1 MAISP
6 FRRGGGGFWDPL
18 SEVNRM
24 FDDVFGGLMRRPGG
38 QQRAQQLTEW
48 APAVDVLQRDG
59 DLVVRAELPGVR
71 PEDVDIT
78 LQNRVLT
85 ISGERREEQEEERG
99 GYYVRER
106 RRGSFSRSMTLPEGV
121 DEDRI
126 RARYENGVLEVTI
139 EGAAAVREPRR
150 IQIEGG
156 AGESPG
162 APSID
167 AEGPGGAEGA
177 RPESPGGVTGP
188 GAEGTRREAPGA
200 EGTRPPEGP
209 GGTTR

>member
-1 MAISP
+1 MSP
-6 FRRGGGGFWDPL
+6 FRRGRGGGGFWDPL
-18 SEVNRM
+18 SEMNRM
-24 FDDVFGGLMRRPGG
+24 FDDVFSGLMRRPGG

-121 DEDRI
+121 DEDSI
-126 RARYENGVLEVTI
+126 RARYENGVLEVPI

-150 IQIEGG
+150 IQVEGA

-162 APSID
+162 APRIGT
-167 AEGPGGAEGA
+167 EGT
-177 RPESPGGVTGP
+177 RPESPGGATGP
-188 GAEGTRREAPGA
+188 GT
-200 EGTRPPEGP
+200 EGTRPPESP
-209 GGTTR
+209 GGTAR